1 LAEEPAS
8 IVTAEPEQ
16 MEGFGGEKTITGNG
30 FTVTVTV
37 RVAGQF
43 PDVETVYVPVTVGE
57 IVTLGPVAL

>member
-1 LAEEPAS
+1 
-8 IVTAEPEQ
+8 

-43 PDVETVYVPVTVGE
+43 PEVETVYVPVTVGD
-57 IVTLGPVAL
+57 IVMLGPVAE